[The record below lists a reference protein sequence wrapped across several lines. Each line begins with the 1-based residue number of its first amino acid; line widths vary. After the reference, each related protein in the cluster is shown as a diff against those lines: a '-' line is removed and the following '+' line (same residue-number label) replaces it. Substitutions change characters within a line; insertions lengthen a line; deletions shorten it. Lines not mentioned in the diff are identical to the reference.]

1 MMSNAHRVN
10 TAATDPRSQLE
21 VDRTTRVNNQV
32 APATGVPVRKS
43 NVVKEIERIQQRR
56 EERRAAQRAAR
67 EQPDVDPNSPSYEFL
82 MMIREFQDTLDYRP
96 LTSSDEIETH
106 QICVCVRKRPMNK
119 KELTR
124 KEIDVITI
132 PNKQQVLVHEPKTKV
147 DLTKYLEN
155 QSFRF
160 DYAFDET
167 ADNAL
172 VYRDC
177 RTAQTEFML

>member
-1 MMSNAHRVN
+1 M
-10 TAATDPRSQLE
+10 
-21 VDRTTRVNNQV
+21 
-32 APATGVPVRKS
+32 
-43 NVVKEIERIQQRR
+43 VKEIERIQQRR

-82 MMIREFQDTLDYRP
+82 MMIREYQETLDYRP
-96 LTSSDEIETH
+96 LTITDEIECH

-119 KELTR
+119 KGGFIFFAAFCVCVCVTLSFSVSCLELGR

-132 PNKQQVLVHEPKTKV
+132 PNKQQILVHEPKTKV

-160 DYAFDET
+160 DYAFDEN
-167 ADNAL
+167 ADNTL
-172 VYRDC
+172 VGEPLIL
-177 RTAQTEFML
+177 TLSPLLAAV